1 MSRNRT
7 YHLVIFTLILDAL
20 CLAALV
26 ACGVTG
32 AAGEYA
38 TACGTI
44 ALAVAGGGGIGSLA
58 QGLRHV
64 GKQSADPPPP
74 AVQ

>member
-7 YHLVIFTLILDAL
+7 YTLVWATLGLLAL
-20 CLAALV
+20 CLLALAV
-26 ACGVTG
+26 CGWRG
-32 AAGEYA
+32 ADGAYA

-58 QGLRHV
+58 QGLRHI
-64 GKQSADPPPP
+64 GKTSADPPPT
-74 AVQ
+74 A